1 MGCEELREQVT
12 AYLDG
17 ELHGAEATRLLSHL
31 EECEGC
37 REELEKLRR
46 LKEVTKGMRFIKPT
60 DEVWDRH
67 WTCIYNRVER
77 GVAWVFL
84 SIGAIMLGVLGVYHL
99 VAGFFADP
107 QVSIWAK
114 LGVGA
119 LIVGGVTLFVSVV
132 RERITTYRVDPYR
145 EVKR

>member
-1 MGCEELREQVT
+1 MGCEDSKERMM

-17 ELHGAEATRLLSHL
+17 ELGETELLEFTSHL
-31 EECEGC
+31 ERCEAC
-37 REELEKLRR
+37 RRELEQLEKI
-46 LKEVTKGMRFIKPT
+46 KEVSRGMRFIKPS
-60 DEVWDRH
+60 DEVWDQH

-77 GVAWVFL
+77 GAAWVFL
-84 SIGAIMLGVLGVYHL
+84 SLGAIVLGVFVVYNL
-99 VAGFFADP
+99 CAGLFADP
-107 QVSIWAK
+107 AVSLWIK

-132 RERITTYRVDPYR
+132 RERIATYRVDPYR

>member
-1 MGCEELREQVT
+1 MSCEDYREQLM

-17 ELHGAEATRLLSHL
+17 ELGETERLEFTAHL
-31 EECEGC
+31 ETCEAC
-37 REELEKLRR
+37 REELEKLET
-46 LKEVTKGMRFIKPT
+46 LKEVSRGMKLIKPS

-77 GVAWVFL
+77 GVAWIFL
-84 SIGAIMLGVLGVYHL
+84 SIGAIVLGIFAVCQL
-99 VAGFFADP
+99 CAGFFVDP
-107 QVSIWAK
+107 TVSLWIK

-119 LIVGGVTLFVSVV
+119 LVVGGVTLFVSVI
-132 RERITTYRVDPYR
+132 RERISTYKVDPYR

>member
-1 MGCEELREQVT
+1 MSCEDYKERMM

-17 ELHGAEATRLLSHL
+17 ELGEAELQEFSAHL
-31 EECEGC
+31 EACGAC
-37 REELEKLRR
+37 REELEKLEK
-46 LKEVTKGMRFIKPT
+46 LKEVSRGMRFFKPS

-77 GVAWVFL
+77 GVAWIFL
-84 SIGAIMLGVLGVYHL
+84 SIGAIVLGVFA
-99 VAGFFADP
+99 VCQFCAGFFADP
-107 QVSIWAK
+107 SVNLWVK

-119 LIVGGVTLFVSVV
+119 LAVGGVTLFVSVI
-132 RERITTYRVDPYR
+132 RERIATYRADPYR

>member
-1 MGCEELREQVT
+1 MSCDEYREQLM

-17 ELHGAEATRLLSHL
+17 ELEGIEARKVRSHL
-31 EECEGC
+31 DECEAC
-37 REELEKLRR
+37 RAELAKFEK
-46 LKEVTKGMRFIKPT
+46 LKEVSTTMKFIKPT

-67 WTCIYNRVER
+67 WTGIYNRVER

-84 SIGAIMLGVLGVYHL
+84 SIAAIIFGVFGVYHL
-99 VAGFFADP
+99 CADFFADSA
-107 QVSIWAK
+107 VNLCLKI
-114 LGVGA
+114 GVGA
-119 LIVGGVTLFVSVV
+119 LIVGGITLFVSVV